1 MVDGRWLTDATQ
13 RMVQKTKEMKERKK
27 KKPTIAPARTYSI
40 SALVTFHC
48 LNVLTIDSDI
58 IQTSVFLVDPNF
70 IAYIVLEL
78 VTQPRNGKYKYNAV
92 LSRTESIPHSKRYRN
107 NNKYSKQSLY
117 SIFILLL

>member
-1 MVDGRWLTDATQ
+1 MVNGRCWCYVKNGTAKQ
-13 RMVQKTKEMKERKK
+13 IKERKEEGK
-27 KKPTIAPARTYSI
+27 KNMPTIAPACTYSI

-92 LSRTESIPHSKRYRN
+92 LSQAESIPHSK
-107 NNKYSKQSLY
+107 
-117 SIFILLL
+117 

>member
-1 MVDGRWLTDATQ
+1 MLTD
-13 RMVQKTKEMKERKK
+13 VTKKNGTENEGKKERKRK
-27 KKPTIAPARTYSI
+27 KSPQTQPGCTYSI
-40 SALVTFHC
+40 CALVTFHC

-58 IQTSVFLVDPNF
+58 ILQTSVFLVDPNV

-92 LSRTESIPHSKRYRN
+92 LSRTESIRHSKRNRNN